1 MANIKFANIRSGLL
15 ALLAPIFISGCEK
28 DAHDHPELVTG
39 QQLFEHHCSGCHNK
53 TGKGNFLKGVP
64 ATKDTIMDVNQIS
77 HKVISGIEGGAK
89 MPSFPS
95 MSDEEANIIADYMKN
110 L

>member
-1 MANIKFANIRSGLL
+1 
-15 ALLAPIFISGCEK
+15 
-28 DAHDHPELVTG
+28 
-39 QQLFEHHCSGCHNK
+39 
-53 TGKGNFLKGVP
+53 
-64 ATKDTIMDVNQIS
+64 MDVNQIS